1 MMPLPEK
8 FMERMRRELGAA
20 EADTPVRGAGARG
33 LDVGALEC
41 RQACAA
47 APSGRVVEWSP
58 LGRRLDE
65 RPAFTLDPDFHG
77 GAYYVQEASSQF
89 AGYILSAAAG
99 GAEHCRGM
107 RVLDVCAGPRRQ
119 EYALRPR

>member
-1 MMPLPEK
+1 MPLPEK
-8 FMERMRRELGAA
+8 FKERMRRELGAA
-20 EADTPVRGAGARG
+20 EADALCA
-33 LDVGALEC
+33 ALE
-41 RQACAA
+41 REASTSVRWNAAKHGAA

-89 AGYILSAAAG
+89 AGYIIAAAAG

-107 RVLDVCAGPRRQ
+107 RVLDVCAAPAARVRITP
-119 EYALRPR
+119 L